1 MASMAT
7 EPVDIDSDLLR
18 SVRETVGADR
28 TSEFV
33 GEAVRNELQRHE
45 LGVLLAELAAEAG
58 PVPEDLAKEAE
69 AFWRAG

>member
-7 EPVDIDSDLLR
+7 EAVEIDTDLLR
-18 SVRETVGADR
+18 SVRETVGAGR